1 MANLSHTAALVTD
14 TVTTFTLTGQGP
26 YLVVTNLD
34 ATVVV
39 WARADG
45 VNPAVAADENIPV
58 LPGTERWFKPKPGAS
73 DIAIKVIATGTP
85 TVCVR
90 QERRYTPYHLAG

>member
-1 MANLSHTAALVTD
+1 LANLSHTAALVTN

-26 YLVVTNLD
+26 YLVVTNFD

-45 VNPAVAADENIPV
+45 VDPAVAGDDCIPV
-58 LPGTERWFKPKPGAS
+58 LPGREVWFKPKPTSTTVAV
-73 DIAIKVIATGTP
+73 KVIATGTP

-90 QERRYTPYHLAG
+90 QERRYAPYHLAG